1 METLESADA
10 VEESLS
16 GERRCRLFSRTQV
29 CDDFEHDKEDSR
41 AAATS
46 SLLQDMQRPICA
58 AHAGL
63 PAVLLTLVVCLLERV
78 GDSSLVPTS
87 WILGLA
93 SEPLTAR
100 PLAPPGD
107 RQARIIEQVTRP
119 QQSRVSRR
127 SSTASSIA
135 TWLGGRT
142 SARHA
147 KAWTRISEL
156 RALDGIPGP
165 EQRGLLSC
173 HVSATSP
180 ALCRCSA
187 HSRLG
192 NARGAVPSG
201 SSLLRLPLF
210 LALSPRCRVLHELH
224 CQACAGLYSL
234 SPSRRSP
241 LSSLRHLRRC
251 ARLVS
256 TSIQVRPSQ
265 QLLWTAQYSSL

>member
-1 METLESADA
+1 MDGDSR
-10 VEESLS
+10 VGGCCRRESL
-16 GERRCRLFSRTQV
+16 RRTQV
-29 CDDFEHDKEDSR
+29 SAVEQEPSVRRLRARQGRLPGRRDFLPPPGH
-41 AAATS
+41 AAPHMRGARRTA
-46 SLLQDMQRPICA
+46 CC
-58 AHAGL
+58 L
-63 PAVLLTLVVCLLERV
+63 PDPRTRRMPLERV

-93 SEPLTAR
+93 SEPSTAR
-100 PLAPPGD
+100 PLAPPVD

-210 LALSPRCRVLHELH
+210 LALSPGCRVLHELH

-234 SPSRRSP
+234 SPSRR
-241 LSSLRHLRRC
+241 
-251 ARLVS
+251 
-256 TSIQVRPSQ
+256 
-265 QLLWTAQYSSL
+265 